1 MRTIG
6 GAHACKSYRLVVL
19 LLLCAIIATVQYS
32 RHTRTQ
38 TSAPTARPQNVIY
51 ELVGEVKKPGIYRF
65 AEEQTPAALAIVCGA
80 GNEPTSEADQTI
92 TGGSRLMFN
101 GTGITTTRINAVV
114 LLSYHQPISLEAAT
128 AEDLELIP
136 GIGPKTARSLI
147 EYRERTG
154 PVQRIEQI
162 IEVRGIGPK
171 TLKKFTRYLKP

>member
-1 MRTIG
+1 MQTIG

-32 RHTRTQ
+32 RHTRTS
-38 TSAPTARPQNVIY
+38 TTALKARPQNVIY
-51 ELVGEVKKPGIYRF
+51 ELLGEVKKPGIYRF
-65 AEEQTPAALAIVCGA
+65 AEEQTPAALAVVCGA
-80 GNEPTSEADQTI
+80 KNEPTAEADQTI
-92 TGGSRLMFN
+92 THGSRLMFN
-101 GTGITTTRINAVV
+101 EAGIATTSIDAVV

-136 GIGPKTARSLI
+136 GIGPKTARALI
-147 EYRERTG
+147 EYRKRTG
-154 PVQRIEQI
+154 PVRHIEQI